1 MRHAGAILLFVFL
14 TARALTAQSDGQ
26 RVRVTSGHYDLRRAT
41 GDGVGATADSIAI
54 QVRQTARGAAIGFS
68 LGAAA
73 GFVFGMLNYKECVP
87 EGIGINCLAEPV
99 TAANS
104 AVLGAAAFGLAG
116 AGVGALIGS
125 MFHSRRWKHV
135 EVNVVP
141 ERDQG
146 LRLAVSFR
154 TH

>member
-1 MRHAGAILLFVFL
+1 M
-14 TARALTAQSDGQ
+14 
-26 RVRVTSGHYDLRRAT
+26 
-41 GDGVGATADSIAI
+41 
-54 QVRQTARGAAIGFS
+54 RQTARGATIGFS

-87 EGIGINCLAEPV
+87 QGIGINCLAEPV
-99 TAANS
+99 TVANS
-104 AVLGAAAFGLAG
+104 AVLGAAALGLAG

-125 MFHSRRWKHV
+125 MFHSRRWEHV
-135 EVNVVP
+135 KVNVVS
-141 ERDQG
+141 ERDLE

>member
-26 RVRVTSGHYDLRRAT
+26 RVRVTSAHYDLRRAT
-41 GDGVGATADSIAI
+41 GDGIRVTADSIAI
-54 QVRQTARGAAIGFS
+54 QVRETARGATIGFS

-73 GFVFGMLNYKECVP
+73 GFVFGMLSYKECVP

-104 AVLGAAAFGLAG
+104 AVLGAAAFGFAG
-116 AGVGALIGS
+116 AGAGALIGS
-125 MFHSRRWKHV
+125 MFHSRPLQPAGV
-135 EVNVVP
+135 MYGP
-141 ERDQG
+141 DADTG
-146 LRLAVSFR
+146 
-154 TH
+154 

>member
-1 MRHAGAILLFVFL
+1 VER
-14 TARALTAQSDGQ
+14 
-26 RVRVTSGHYDLRRAT
+26 TS
-41 GDGVGATADSIAI
+41 SIGLMSA
-54 QVRQTARGAAIGFS
+54 
-68 LGAAA
+68 
-73 GFVFGMLNYKECVP
+73 
-87 EGIGINCLAEPV
+87 V

-104 AVLGAAAFGLAG
+104 AVLGAAAVGFAG